1 MNRNATGLSCNIAK
15 RKAKK
20 IPTASKWPVTYRF
33 VAMGTLMA
41 YSAFGASKV
50 TLAQSPDLAS
60 TAQTQTSGAPTPT
73 RRFEIKA
80 GSLDATISAF
90 ETVTHIHV
98 SFVDDGIRLLASQ
111 GVQGMYTD
119 EQALVRLLDDSGVTY
134 KFTASDAVM
143 LRLAAAN
150 SSVNVTADATTI
162 TSMPKYDEPLMEVPQ
177 TVSVVTQTLLQE
189 EGTTTLRDALR
200 NVAGISLAA
209 GEGGA
214 QGDNL
219 TIRGFTARNDI
230 FLDGMRDFGSYYRDS
245 FNYQDVDVLQGPTS
259 VTFGRG
265 STGGV
270 VNQESKV
277 PVDRPFINGSLMFG
291 SDATR
296 RITADINQPIGKE
309 TAFRLNLMGVDQG
322 VAGRDIA
329 ENRRFGIAPT
339 LAFGLGTSTRLT
351 LSYLHEQSDDN
362 PDYGIPWLF
371 NGPAP
376 VARHNY
382 YGFEHGNFLR
392 TDVDVATA
400 RVEHDVNSWIK
411 VSNQARYGH
420 YKRAVQITEAKV
432 AGTIDLDT
440 PLEDIDV
447 NRNQIAV
454 NSLETFL
461 DDQLDATFN
470 FNTGF
475 LKHSVV
481 TGVEGGR
488 ETSSPTRFAWTGVPT
503 TSLLS
508 PDESQPFSGTSA
520 VSSDVHAIS
529 ISFGAYAVDT
539 VRLGRHF
546 DVIGGL
552 RWDRFDTDYNS
563 TSPTAAAP
571 SHFSRVDQQPSYRA
585 AFVYKPVN
593 YGSVYF
599 EYGTSFNPSAETLA
613 LSAGTADLSPEKN
626 RTYEVGTKWDLP
638 SKRLSVDAAVFQ
650 TTKENARE
658 TSPTNPLLVVLA
670 GTQRV
675 NGFQVS
681 VTGRITNRW
690 QLLSSYAYLDGKVIA
705 SQFFPAAIGAQLANV
720 PKNTF
725 NAWTTYNLPWRFTAG
740 AGTQFVDSRTASS
753 TVPLDPTT
761 GLVKQIPSYW
771 VFNAMA
777 SHPIT
782 ERISLQCNFY
792 NLANRYYYDE
802 PHPGHIVPG
811 PAFTALV
818 GLNFKF

>member
-1 MNRNATGLSCNIAK
+1 MNRNARRLSRCNPKNRSQISAS
-15 RKAKK
+15 
-20 IPTASKWPVTYRF
+20 TTSKWPVTYRF
-33 VAMGTLMA
+33 VAAGTLMV
-41 YSAFGASKV
+41 YTVFGASRI
-50 TLAQSPDLAS
+50 TLAQSPESAS
-60 TAQTQTSGAPTPT
+60 TAQAQTSGTPTPT
-73 RRFEIKA
+73 RRFDIQA
-80 GSLDATISAF
+80 SSLDAAISSF
-90 ETVTHIHV
+90 ETITHIHV
-98 SFVDDGIRLLASQ
+98 SFVDDGIRLLASP
-111 GVQGMYTD
+111 GVQGIYTD
-119 EQALVRLLDDSGVTY
+119 EQALVRLLDDSGVAY
-134 KFTASDAVM
+134 KFTAPDAVV
-143 LRLAAAN
+143 LRLAAA
-150 SSVNVTADATTI
+150 STSVNVTADATTI
-162 TSMPKYDEPLMEVPQ
+162 TSMPKYDGPLMEVPQ
-177 TVSVVTQTLLQE
+177 TVSVVTQALLQE

-277 PVDRPFINGSLMFG
+277 AVDRPFINGSLMFG

-296 RITADINQPIGKE
+296 RITADINEPIGKE

-329 ENRRFGIAPT
+329 QNRRFGVAPT
-339 LAFGLGTSTRLT
+339 VTFGLGTSTRLT
-351 LSYLHEQSDDN
+351 FSYLHEQADDN

-376 VARHNY
+376 VARNNY

-392 TDVDVATA
+392 TDVDIATA
-400 RVEHDVNSWIK
+400 KVEHDVNSRIR

-432 AGTIDLDT
+432 AGTVDLDT
-440 PLEDIDV
+440 PLEDINV

-454 NSLETFL
+454 QSLETYL
-461 DDQLDATFN
+461 DDQMDVTFN

-475 LKHSVV
+475 IRHSVV
-481 TGVEGGR
+481 TGVEGSR
-488 ETSSPTRFAWTGVPT
+488 ETSSPTRFAWTGVPG
-503 TSLLS
+503 TSLLN
-508 PDESQPFSGTSA
+508 PDESQPFSGTST

-539 VRLGRHF
+539 ARLGRHF
-546 DVIGGL
+546 DLIGGV
-552 RWDRFDTDYNS
+552 RWDRFDTDYQS
-563 TSPTAAAP
+563 QSPPAVLTR
-571 SHFSRVDQQPSYRA
+571 FSRVDEQPSYRA
-585 AFVYKPVN
+585 ALVYMLLN

-613 LSAGTADLSPEKN
+613 LSAGTANLAPEKN
-626 RTYEVGTKWDLP
+626 KTYEVGTKWDLP
-638 SKRLSVDAAVFQ
+638 SRRLSIDAAVFQ
-650 TTKENARE
+650 TEKENARE

-670 GTQRV
+670 GDQRV
-675 NGFQVS
+675 RGFQVA
-681 VTGRITNRW
+681 VTGRLTSRW
-690 QLLSSYAYLDGKVIA
+690 QLLSSYAYLNGKVI
-705 SQFFPAAIGAQLANV
+705 SSEFFPAAIGAQLANV

-725 NAWTTYNLPWRFTAG
+725 NAWTTYSLPWRFTAG

-753 TVPLDPTT
+753 TVPLDPPT

>member
-1 MNRNATGLSCNIAK
+1 MNRNARRLSH
-15 RKAKK
+15 RSSKK
-20 IPTASKWPVTYRF
+20 DVRTSTKWPVTYRF
-33 VAMGTLMA
+33 VAVGTLMA
-41 YSAFGASKV
+41 YTAFGASRV
-50 TLAQSPDLAS
+50 TLAQSPKNSSSD
-60 TAQTQTSGAPTPT
+60 QTQTSGATTPT
-73 RRFEIKA
+73 RRFEIQA
-80 GSLDATISAF
+80 GSLDSAISAF

-98 SFVDDGIRLLASQ
+98 SFVDDGIRSLASP
-111 GVQGMYTD
+111 GVQGVYTD

-134 KFTASDAVM
+134 RFTAPDAVM
-143 LRLAAAN
+143 LRLAAAS

-177 TVSVVTQTLLQE
+177 TVTVVSQALLQE

-245 FNYQDVDVLQGPTS
+245 FNYQDVDVLEGPTS

-277 PVDRPFINGSLMFG
+277 PVDRSFINGSLVFG

-296 RITADINQPIGKE
+296 RITADINEPLGKE

-329 ENRRFGIAPT
+329 HNRRFGVAPT
-339 LAFGLGTSTRLT
+339 IAFGLGTPTRVT
-351 LSYLHEQSDDN
+351 LSYLHEQADDN

-376 VARHNY
+376 VDRSNY

-392 TDVDVATA
+392 TDVDIATA
-400 RVEHDVNSWIK
+400 RVEHDVNSWIRI
-411 VSNQARYGH
+411 SNQARYGH

-432 AGTIDLDT
+432 AGTLDLDT

-447 NRNQIAV
+447 TRNQIAV

-461 DDQLDATFN
+461 DDQFDVTLN
-470 FNTGF
+470 FDTGS
-475 LKHSVV
+475 LKHSLV
-481 TGVEGGR
+481 TGVEGSR
-488 ETSSPTRFAWTGVPT
+488 ETSSPTRLAWANVPG
-503 TSLLS
+503 TSLLN
-508 PDESQPFSGTSA
+508 PDENQPFSGTST
-520 VSSDVHAIS
+520 VSSDVHAIA

-539 VRLGRHF
+539 VRIGRHV
-546 DVIGGL
+546 DLIGGV

-563 TSPTAAAP
+563 TSPAAGPAE
-571 SHFSRVDQQPSYRA
+571 FSRVDEQPSYRA
-585 AFVYKPVN
+585 AFVYKPFD

-638 SKRLSVDAAVFQ
+638 SKRLSINAAVFQ

-670 GTQRV
+670 GNQRV
-675 NGFQVS
+675 NGFQVA
-681 VTGRITNRW
+681 VTGRITSRW
-690 QLLSSYAYLDGKVIA
+690 QLLSSYAYLDSKVIA
-705 SQFFPAAIGAQLANV
+705 SQFFPASVGAQLANV

-771 VFNAMA
+771 IFNAMA

-782 ERISLQCNFY
+782 ERISLQCNLY
-792 NLANRYYYDE
+792 NLTNRYYYDE
-802 PHPGHIVPG
+802 PHPGHIIPG